1 MVLVLLYHRLS
12 STKEGTAAEGMVSVE
27 EEGMNEDLIGITAIL
42 RVAPAHLV
50 CCLSL
55 TTAVPGV
62 RPADCS
68 SSTSLGL
75 YSLQSRL
82 PSTTLYCDCVLHSL
96 STMVPQ
102 GILTPAP
109 GDVRDDK
116 NNENFVIYGSN
127 SSLFNNSILLFF
139 FNNNF

>member
-1 MVLVLLYHRLS
+1 MVSLYYRLS
-12 STKEGTAAEGMVSVE
+12 STKEGTATEGMVSVE

-68 SSTSLGL
+68 SSTTSLRL

-102 GILTPAP
+102 GILTYTST
-109 GDVRDDK
+109 RRR
-116 NNENFVIYGSN
+116 ER
-127 SSLFNNSILLFF
+127 
-139 FNNNF
+139 

>member
-1 MVLVLLYHRLS
+1 MYYNHGISLYHRLS
-12 STKEGTAAEGMVSVE
+12 STKEGTATEGMVSVE

-68 SSTSLGL
+68 SSTTSLRL

-82 PSTTLYCDCVLHSL
+82 PSTTLYCVVGTTL
-96 STMVPQ
+96 S
-102 GILTPAP
+102 
-109 GDVRDDK
+109 
-116 NNENFVIYGSN
+116 FYYGSAEHTYTSN
-127 SSLFNNSILLFF
+127 RYRER
-139 FNNNF
+139 